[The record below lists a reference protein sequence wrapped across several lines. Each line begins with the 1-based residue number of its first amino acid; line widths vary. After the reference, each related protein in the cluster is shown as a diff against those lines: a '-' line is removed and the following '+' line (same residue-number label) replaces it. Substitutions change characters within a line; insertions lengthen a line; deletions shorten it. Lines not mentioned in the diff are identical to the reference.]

1 MKVNEPRR
9 QKLERRNC
17 WQQVKHGKPSA
28 VPHCGVII
36 PLTESNLSCLLD
48 DQLVVIGFSTS
59 SLISVCVYTY
69 FESQVDNSPS
79 LFFCYSGYTGK
90 SCTEDVDECQDSPC
104 QNGAT
109 CINLRGRFYC
119 ECPAGYSGDICEQ
132 DPCSTSNSCLHNAT
146 CVSRPGGITCL
157 CPPRFTGVDCG
168 KGWCDTPLVF
178 VKEFALLCFG

>member
-17 WQQVKHGKPSA
+17 WEQVKHGKPSA

-36 PLTESNLSCLLD
+36 PLTVSNLSCLLD

-79 LFFCYSGYTGK
+79 LFF
-90 SCTEDVDECQDSPC
+90 VIQ
-104 QNGAT
+104 AT
-109 CINLRGRFYC
+109 QASLAQKMLTSAKIPRVRTVP
-119 ECPAGYSGDICEQ
+119 PA
-132 DPCSTSNSCLHNAT
+132 STFEVAFTASALQVTVAT
-146 CVSRPGGITCL
+146 SVSRIPAA
-157 CPPRFTGVDCG
+157 PA
-168 KGWCDTPLVF
+168 TPACTMLPVS
-178 VKEFALLCFG
+178 VNQGE